1 MLEPFAMPDDDPNP
15 LIKSSVLLMALA
27 GLISAVIISP
37 IWILYLLIGPLWGIA
52 LVVYFFTYEKNR
64 NPIALLLFL
73 FLSGGAF
80 EASVKIASLLA
91 GGGSLFGMGS
101 AYMSLPRLPF
111 LFTAGS
117 AGALI
122 VLATGALAFGS
133 GGLKLKT
140 VANILFGSAGGGVLA
155 VAAGFAGEN
164 LPFEARSRFIDFGY
178 ALVFL
183 LWQPGVAA
191 ILGLTLNADRALAMS
206 PDAVQP
212 EGATT
217 LGLTPDLDVRSATSP
232 GAVPQHGVP
241 RARQIAIGVAAG
253 LCLLYVVARQA
264 KIGFQQRQF
273 QSQRASQFQQYV
285 GATPPA
291 TNVSV
296 VKSAHPEQ
304 LFVPGE
310 ISGLVYC
317 PASLKITPHFYRERA
332 HGFLY
337 EARYDWA
344 RTNDAER
351 IPCNSW
357 LAIVVI
363 MDVPDTA
370 WSRFEAQYPVDLF
383 KGPDA
388 VEFYD
393 PDWRYQPAVKFSQNV
408 LKSDRQCYSW
418 PSGHLAIEL
427 CYMAGPGNEDLLQQ
441 FLQKYPSS
449 AFVG

>member
-1 MLEPFAMPDDDPNP
+1 MLQ
-15 LIKSSVLLMALA
+15 LIRDARRRPESSREKLRPLMALA

-73 FLSGGAF
+73 FISGGAF

-91 GGGSLFGMGS
+91 DGGSLYGMGA
-101 AYMSLPRLPF
+101 AYMALPSLPF
-111 LFTAGS
+111 LFIAGS

-122 VLATGALAFGS
+122 VLATGVLAFGS
-133 GGLKLKT
+133 GGLKPKT
-140 VANILFGSAGGGVLA
+140 TANILLGSAGGGLLA

-183 LWQPGVAA
+183 LWQPGVAG
-191 ILGLTLNADRALAMS
+191 ILGLTLNAERKSAMS
-206 PDAVQP
+206 PN
-212 EGATT
+212 
-217 LGLTPDLDVRSATSP
+217 
-232 GAVPQHGVP
+232 AVPQQGVP

-253 LCLLYVVARQA
+253 LCLLYVLARQA
-264 KIGFQQRQF
+264 QIGISNHQF
-273 QSQRASQFQQYV
+273 QAKRDSQYQQYV
-285 GATPPA
+285 AATPPA
-291 TNVSV
+291 KDLSV
-296 VKSAHPEQ
+296 VESAHPEQ
-304 LFVPGE
+304 LFLHGE

-317 PASLKITPHFYRERA
+317 PASLKIIPHFFRERA

-344 RTNDAER
+344 HTNDAER

-363 MDVPDTA
+363 MDVPDAA

-383 KGPDA
+383 KGRDP

-408 LKSDRQCYSW
+408 FKSDRQCYSW

-441 FLQKYPSS
+441 FLQRYPSS
-449 AFVG
+449 AFRGE